1 MYESN
6 YCKLLLFITTFY
18 TWLMDSYNNVFY
30 DSMHYFTNGTYMFI
44 NKISRYCI
52 LLYMFLFP
60 I

>member
-1 MYESN
+1 MEKMYESN

-44 NKISRYCI
+44 NKN
-52 LLYMFLFP
+52 F
-60 I
+60 